1 MPANLNFQ
9 QLGFA
14 DSRRVAQVRLRSYA
28 GASGD
33 LDKFETML
41 KTDVRASD
49 GDFIVANSGSEDVGT
64 ATSLSMP
71 LWMRGSPV
79 PCQCVAWVGTIKTM
93 RRARR
98 AGPSAIGQRHIAK
111 ENGPSAGVASAL
123 MSHVL
128 KIGRDRQQVVSALM
142 PFRASFYEHFGYGL
156 AERRAIWTIPM
167 DCLSQGDSGG
177 FRYATDADLP
187 ALLQCSKRCTE
198 NGRCDLEKTAES
210 WQADQSRWDQGFM
223 IVDSAERNSP
233 DSVGNGAIVSYM
245 LLGDLQEDRLR
256 IANLI
261 EQGADS
267 LAALG
272 RQLNLLATLRDQYDA
287 VRLAIPADLP
297 LNRMLAHNQLPHRTV
312 THPAPEVELQ
322 TRMQIRVLD
331 HRRLLE
337 SLRLPNEGGAFRG
350 GATIAVC
357 ESEGHHSRFR
367 VEIQNGRC
375 SVADSAA
382 APGATLK
389 DSTWVSMV
397 SGELN
402 ARTAAKLGLI
412 EIAEP
417 AALDLLAALSDGPVP
432 FCNEYF

>member
-1 MPANLNFQ
+1 MPANLNFL

-28 GASGD
+28 GAAGD

-41 KTDVRASD
+41 KSDVRARD
-49 GDFIVANSGSEDVGT
+49 GDFIVASNGSEDVGT

-98 AGPSAIGQRHIAK
+98 GGPSTMGTGHVAEGS
-111 ENGPSAGVASAL
+111 GPSAGVASAL

-142 PFRASFYEHFGYGL
+142 PFRTSFYEHFGFGL
-156 AERRAIWTIPM
+156 AERRAVWTIPM
-167 DCLSQGDSGG
+167 DCLPQGDATG
-177 FRYATDADLP
+177 FRYASDADLP
-187 ALLQCSKRCTE
+187 ALLQCSKRSTE
-198 NGRCDLEKTAES
+198 AGRCDLEKTPES

-223 IVDSAERNSP
+223 IVDAAGPNSP
-233 DSVGNGAIVSYM
+233 KSAADGAIASYM
-245 LLGDLQEDRLR
+245 LLGDLQEEGSR

-261 EQGADS
+261 EQGAHS
-267 LAALG
+267 LAALR
-272 RQLNLLATLRDQYDA
+272 RQLHLLATLRDQYDA
-287 VRLAIPADLP
+287 VRLAVPADLP
-297 LNRMLAHNQLPHRTV
+297 LNRMLAHNQLPHRPV
-312 THPAPEVELQ
+312 THPAAKVELQ

-331 HRRLLE
+331 HRRLIE
-337 SLRLPNEGGAFRG
+337 SLRLLSEGGAFRG
-350 GATIAVC
+350 SATIAVC
-357 ESEGHHSRFR
+357 ESEGHQSRFR
-367 VEIQNGRC
+367 IEIENGRC
-375 SVADSAA
+375 AVADSPA

-389 DSTWVSMV
+389 DSTWASMV

-402 ARTAAKLGLI
+402 AHTAAKLGLI